1 MSKKKVIEV
10 VVVTF
15 QEYAMDDFVFHSK
28 FMIKHWSG
36 DYHFYKTSKRALAQ
50 EAVDAEYGANMYCI
64 REV

>member
-1 MSKKKVIEV
+1 MSKKKSIEI

-15 QEYAMDDFVFHSK
+15 EEYAMDDFSFPSK

-36 DYHFYKTSKRALAQ
+36 NYHFYKTSKRALAQ
-50 EAVDAEYGANMYCI
+50 QAVDEEYGVGMYSV